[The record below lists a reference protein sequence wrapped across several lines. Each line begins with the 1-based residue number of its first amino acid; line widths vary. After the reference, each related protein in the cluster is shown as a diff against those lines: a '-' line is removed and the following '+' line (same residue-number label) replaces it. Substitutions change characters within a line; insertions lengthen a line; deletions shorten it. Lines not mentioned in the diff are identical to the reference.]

1 MLFGIDL
8 PLQLSF
14 IDRRAFPPQAADGHG
29 EGWVHRVTSGT
40 GSSSQLENSFSQII
54 LTASDTGTGS
64 LSISELLEHSTGI
77 GLLVLVLLLGIS
89 AVSWAIIF
97 LKWNQIRHSRN
108 RSTEFIDLFWEK
120 RDLDKLAQAIRN
132 GEVEG
137 PAARVFQ
144 AGYGELLSMGVGD
157 ETSPAASSPQ
167 WSPNLER
174 ALQRSL
180 TAEQTRLEN
189 HLVFLATTGSASPFI
204 GLFGTVW
211 GIMTSFQAI
220 GQLKSADLAVVA
232 PGIAEALIA
241 TAVGLFAA
249 IPAVVAYNFL
259 GTRIRILM
267 RDLNGFGADLLNAIQ
282 RHFYRK
288 GN

>member
-1 MLFGIDL
+1 MENLPVSLFL
-8 PLQLSF
+8 PGETG
-14 IDRRAFPPQAADGHG
+14 AA
-29 EGWVHRVTSGT
+29 
-40 GSSSQLENSFSQII
+40 
-54 LTASDTGTGS
+54 S
-64 LSISELLEHSTGI
+64 LSLGEILAHSSGI
-77 GLLVLVLLLGIS
+77 GLAVLFVLVAIS
-89 AVSWAIIF
+89 IVSWGLIF
-97 LKWNQIRHSRN
+97 LKWNQIRTAN
-108 RSTEFIDLFWEK
+108 RQVAAFIDRFWEL
-120 RDLDKLAQAIRN
+120 RDLDKLAQEIRS
-132 GEVEG
+132 GTAGG

-144 AGYGELLSMGVGD
+144 AGYGELISMGVGE
-157 ETSPAASSPQ
+157 ETSPAEKSHQ

-189 HLVFLATTGSASPFI
+189 YLVFLATAGSASPFI

-211 GIMTSFQAI
+211 GIMTSFSAI

-249 IPAVVAYNFL
+249 IPAVIAYNFI
-259 GTRIRILM
+259 GTRVRILM

-282 RHFYRK
+282 RHFIRK
-288 GN
+288 GS